1 MYGLVNRA
9 VRDLVIL
16 KSNLET
22 WNEICEESGIS
33 VTDFTAMDTYPDAVT
48 YDLVRVISS
57 KLNIS
62 SAEVLRAFG
71 RHWILYTASEG
82 YGDILAMFGQDFE
95 TCLRNLN
102 NMHARMGAMMPH
114 LVPPRFVV
122 TKTAGSANLR
132 VEYHSKRP
140 GLGPMV
146 LGLLEGLAEKFM
158 IQIEIEFKPSR
169 GDQEPDIFDVKK
181 AA

>member
-22 WNEICEESGIS
+22 WNEICEEAGIA

-57 KLNIS
+57 KLNMG
-62 SAEVLRAFG
+62 AADVLRAFG
-71 RHWILYTASEG
+71 RHWILYTAKEG
-82 YGDILAMFGQDFE
+82 YGEILSMFGQDFE
-95 TCLRNLN
+95 TCVRNLN
-102 NMHARMGAMMPH
+102 SMHARMGAMMPH

-122 TKTAGSANLR
+122 TKIGDSANLR
-132 VEYHSKRP
+132 VEYHSKRL

-146 LGLLEGLAEKFM
+146 LGLLEGLAERFM
-158 IQIEIEFKPSR
+158 IQVEIEFNPSS
-169 GDQEPDIFDVKK
+169 GNQAPDLFDVKK

>member
-22 WNEICEESGIS
+22 WNEICEEAGIS

-57 KLNIS
+57 KLNIG
-62 SAEVLRAFG
+62 AADVLRAFG
-71 RHWILYTASEG
+71 RHWILYTAKGG
-82 YGDILAMFGQDFE
+82 YSDILSMFGQDFE

-102 NMHARMGAMMPH
+102 NMH
-114 LVPPRFVV
+114 
-122 TKTAGSANLR
+122 SA
-132 VEYHSKRP
+132 
-140 GLGPMV
+140 
-146 LGLLEGLAEKFM
+146 
-158 IQIEIEFKPSR
+158 
-169 GDQEPDIFDVKK
+169 
-181 AA
+181 

>member
-1 MYGLVNRA
+1 MYGLVNLA

-16 KSNLET
+16 NSNLET
-22 WNEICEESGIS
+22 WIEICKEAGIP
-33 VTDFTAMDTYPDAVT
+33 VTDFTAMETYPDAVT

-57 KLNIS
+57 KLNM
-62 SAEVLRAFG
+62 SAADVLRAFG
-71 RHWILYTASEG
+71 KHWILYTAKEG
-82 YGDILAMFGQDFE
+82 YGDILSMFGQDFE

-102 NMHARMGAMMPH
+102 NMHARMGAMMPQ

-122 TKTAGSANLR
+122 TKVADSANLR

-146 LGLLEGLAEKFM
+146 LGILEGLAEKFV
-158 IQIEIEFKPSR
+158 IQVEIEFKPSS
-169 GDQEPDIFDVKK
+169 GNQAPDIFDIKK